1 MTGVRREGVPASMT
15 EILKKVVLPKQ
26 ISAFEAR
33 YLERINRISLA
44 FFALHLP
51 VFALVAFI
59 NHTKP
64 GWAVLLTAL
73 VLVGPTVAY
82 FMVANPRAV
91 SVVYGITAMFMGG
104 LLVHFGQGPVQ
115 IEMHFYFFALIA
127 MLAVYGNPLVIV
139 AAAGTVALHHLMLW
153 FIVPASVF
161 NYDAQVWVVA
171 IHVAFVVLE
180 SVATCFIAR
189 SFFDNVIGLEKI
201 VQARTIALDER
212 NRDLRLVLDN
222 VGQGFLT
229 IDRNGTMSSEQSAV
243 VETWLGA
250 PAPDSTLADLVAKQ
264 SSEFAARLRLGW
276 DEVISDVLPL
286 DLAVHQMPSLLVVGE
301 RHLRFEFKP
310 IMNGDIVEKALVVIS
325 DVSVDVQRARVEA
338 QRRQAMAIFERLT
351 ADRSGFLEFLEEG
364 TALVDAIASGK
375 DQDFVTITRMVH
387 TLKGNCA
394 IYGVTAASELC
405 HEMET
410 SAGEEGVPPRPDQ
423 IQRLVTLWD
432 ELRADVDRLIG
443 SRRNLIELDEQ
454 QYRDLLSLSRDGGSR
469 ALLQRKLEELT
480 LEPTRTRL
488 QRIAEQARGIARRLT
503 KGEIEI
509 AIEDHDLRLDPK
521 RWATFWSAFIHAVR
535 NAADHGLEGPDER
548 ASGGKSNHGR
558 LSLRTMS
565 RGNDLVIEIEDDG
578 RGIDWNALAERA
590 RRLGFPTSNDE
601 DIREALFRDGVS
613 TAQEVSDVS
622 GRGVG
627 MGAVRAAAR
636 ALGGDVTVHSAPG
649 QGTRIEITFPL
660 GDERPPTPPP
670 RPPSATA
677 RTLT

>member
-1 MTGVRREGVPASMT
+1 MT

-51 VFALVAFI
+51 VFALVALI

-82 FMVANPRAV
+82 FTLPNPRAV

-139 AAAGTVALHHLMLW
+139 AAAGTVALHHLTLW

-161 NYDAQVWVVA
+161 NYEAQVWVVA

-229 IDRNGTMSSEQSAV
+229 IDRKGTLSSEQSAV

-250 PAPDSTLADLVAKQ
+250 PAPDSTLADLVAKH

-301 RHLRFEFKP
+301 RHLRFDFKP
-310 IMNGDIVEKALVVIS
+310 IMNGDTVEKALVVIS
-325 DVSVDVQRARVEA
+325 DVSADVQRARVEA

-351 ADRSGFLEFLEEG
+351 ADRPGFLEFLEEG
-364 TALVDAIASGK
+364 TALVDAIGSGEG
-375 DQDFVTITRMVH
+375 QDFATIRRMVH

-394 IYGVTAASELC
+394 IYGVTAVSDVC

-410 SAGEEGVPPRPDQ
+410 SADEEGVPPRPDQ
-423 IQRLVTLWD
+423 IQRLVTSWA

-488 QRIAEQARGIARRLT
+488 ERIAEQARGIARRLT

-578 RGIDWNALAERA
+578 RGIDWKALADRA
-590 RRLGFPTSNDE
+590 RRLGFPASNDE

-613 TAQEVSDVS
+613 TAREVSEVS

-627 MGAVRAAAR
+627 MGAVRAATR
-636 ALGGDVTVHSAPG
+636 ALGGDITVHSEPG

-660 GDERPPTPPP
+660 GDDERRTASPP
-670 RPPSATA
+670 RQPSATA
-677 RTLT
+677 RTFT